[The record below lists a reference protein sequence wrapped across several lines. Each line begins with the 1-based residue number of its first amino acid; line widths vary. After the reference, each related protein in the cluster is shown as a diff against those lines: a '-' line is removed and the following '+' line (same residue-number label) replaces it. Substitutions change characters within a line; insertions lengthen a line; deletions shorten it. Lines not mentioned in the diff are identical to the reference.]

1 MLAGTIFC
9 PRGLFPLAALL
20 CISPPCLAQK
30 KQIHV
35 AAASDLQTV
44 MPQIAKAFETETHVS
59 VELTFGS
66 SGNFSSQIQNGAPFD
81 VFFSADDEFPAR
93 LVQANLAEPR
103 SSLVYAVG
111 SLILWMPANTKCHP
125 QVEKW
130 NCLLKPAVAKIAI
143 ANPAHAPYGRASVSA
158 LQSAHIYDQVRA
170 KLVLGENISQAA
182 QFVQS
187 GNAQAG
193 LLAFSQ
199 VRAPAMSNGE
209 TWEIPRDTYPAIQ
222 QTVVVL
228 KSAKEKS
235 AAYDF
240 VKFVSEG
247 PGHTLLDQFGFQPPP
262 PVRSGESHK

>member
-1 MLAGTIFC
+1 M
-9 PRGLFPLAALL
+9 AL
-20 CISPPCLAQK
+20 PGPAQK

-35 AAASDLQTV
+35 AAASDLQAV
-44 MPQIAKAFETETHVS
+44 MPQIAKAFEVQTHIA

-66 SGNFSSQIQNGAPFD
+66 SGNLFSQIENGASFD

-93 LVQANLAEPR
+93 LIQGNLAEPR
-103 SSLVYAVG
+103 SSMVYAIG
-111 SLILWMPANTKCHP
+111 SLVLWMPANTKCRL
-125 QVEKW
+125 QIEKW

-143 ANPAHAPYGRASVSA
+143 ANPAHAPYGRAAVSA
-158 LQSAHIYDQVRA
+158 LQSAHLYDQVRA

-193 LLAFSQ
+193 LLALSQ
-199 VRAPAMSNGE
+199 LHAPAMSNGE
-209 TWEIPRDTYPAIQ
+209 PWEIPRDTYPPIQ

-228 KSAKEKS
+228 KSAREKS

-240 VKFVSEG
+240 LKFVSEG
-247 PGHTLLDQFGFQPPP
+247 PGRAFLDQFGFQPPP

>member
-1 MLAGTIFC
+1 MLARTIPC
-9 PRGLFPLAALL
+9 PRWLFFLVALL
-20 CISPPCLAQK
+20 CMALPCPAQK

-44 MPQIAKAFETETHVS
+44 MPQIAKAFEARTHVAA
-59 VELTFGS
+59 ELTFGS
-66 SGNFSSQIQNGAPFD
+66 SGNLFSQIQNGAPFD

-93 LVQANLAEPR
+93 LIQANLAEPR
-103 SSLVYAVG
+103 SSLVFAVG
-111 SLILWMPANTKCHP
+111 SLVLWIPANTECHP
-125 QVEKW
+125 QIEKW
-130 NCLLKPAVAKIAI
+130 SCLLKPAVAKIAI
-143 ANPAHAPYGRASVSA
+143 ANPAHAPYGRAAVSA

-170 KLVLGENISQAA
+170 KLVLGENVSQAA

-199 VRAPAMSNGE
+199 VHAPAMSDGE
-209 TWEIPRDTYPAIQ
+209 QWEIPRDNYPPIQ

-228 KSAKEKS
+228 RSAREKS

-240 VKFVSEG
+240 LKFVSEG
-247 PGHTLLDQFGFQPPP
+247 PGHALLDQFGFQPPP
-262 PVRSGESHK
+262 PVRSGGSHK

>member
-1 MLAGTIFC
+1 MLARSI
-9 PRGLFPLAALL
+9 PRTYGLLLFAAVLCLAL
-20 CISPPCLAQK
+20 PCLAQK
-30 KQIHV
+30 RQIHV
-35 AAASDLQTV
+35 AAAADLQSV
-44 MPQIAKAFETETHVS
+44 MPQIAQAFEVQTHVA
-59 VELTFGS
+59 VELSFGS
-66 SGNFSSQIQNGAPFD
+66 SGNFFAQIQNGAPFD
-81 VFFSADDEFPAR
+81 VFFSADDEYPAK
-93 LVQANLAEPR
+93 LIQSNLAEPR
-103 SSLVYAVG
+103 SSLVYAIG
-111 SLILWMPANTKCHP
+111 ALALWMPANTNCHP
-125 QVEKW
+125 QIEKW
-130 NCLLKPAVAKIAI
+130 NCLLNPAVAKIAI

>member
-1 MLAGTIFC
+1 MLARTILCARWLFFLVMLFC
-9 PRGLFPLAALL
+9 MAL
-20 CISPPCLAQK
+20 PCPAQK

-35 AAASDLQTV
+35 AAASDLQAV
-44 MPQIAKAFETETHVS
+44 MPQIAKAFEAQTHIA

-66 SGNFSSQIQNGAPFD
+66 SGNLFSQIQNGASFD

-93 LVQANLAEPR
+93 LIQGNLAEPR
-103 SSLVYAVG
+103 SSMVYAVG
-111 SLILWMPANTKCHP
+111 SLVLWMPANTKCRP
-125 QVEKW
+125 QIEKW

-143 ANPAHAPYGRASVSA
+143 ANPAHAPYGRAAVSA
-158 LQSAHIYDQVRA
+158 LQSAHMYDQIRA

-199 VRAPAMSNGE
+199 VHAPAMSNGE
-209 TWEIPRDTYPAIQ
+209 PWEIPRDTYPPIQ

-228 KSAKEKS
+228 KSAREKS

-240 VKFVSEG
+240 LKFVSER
-247 PGHTLLDQFGFQPPP
+247 PGLAFLDQFGFQPPP